1 MQKLKEE
8 LSIAG
13 SKAQYD
19 EHAKSLLALK
29 EVLAQILVGVTE
41 EFKGMR
47 PEDAIPYIEGEA
59 ETGVISVLTGKTNTF
74 PVIKGTNLESKI
86 PGEGQITYDV
96 RFYARDPRKKE
107 RIEIIVDV
115 EAQKEN
121 PGYDLV
127 PRGIF
132 YNARQI
138 SAQLDRDFVIPNYG
152 DIKKV
157 YSIWICMNSPKKIEN
172 SIIKYAMQPEML
184 AGKAEEFG
192 NYDLLTV
199 VLINLSK
206 KIVESDEG
214 SGLLR
219 YLGTLFSTE
228 LKPEEK
234 ITWIEKEYGAI
245 GKKLEKE
252 VRGMCNL
259 SDLIWEDG
267 IERGIRKGTEKR
279 DREIAAKMLRL
290 RKSDAEILEL
300 LNMTAEQLEELK
312 KELCSTMF

>member
-1 MQKLKEE
+1 MAQKLNSE
-8 LSIAG
+8 LKIAG
-13 SKAQYD
+13 SKVQYD
-19 EHAKSLLALK
+19 EHAKSILGLK
-29 EVLAQILVGVTE
+29 EVLAKILVGVTE
-41 EFKGMR
+41 EFKGME
-47 PEDAIPYIEGEA
+47 PEDVIQYIEGEA
-59 ETGVISVLTGKTNTF
+59 EIGAVLVNTGETNMF
-74 PVIKGTNLESKI
+74 QAIKGLNLESKI

-96 RFYARDPRKKE
+96 RFYVRDPRKEE

-138 SAQLDRDFVIPNYG
+138 SAQLDRDFKIPNYG

-157 YSIWICMNSPKKIEN
+157 YSIWICMNSPKKLEN
-172 SIIKYAMQPEML
+172 SIIKYAMQPELL
-184 AGKAEEFG
+184 AGNVEEFG

-206 KIVESDEG
+206 KIVGLEEG
-214 SGLLR
+214 AGLLR
-219 YLGTLFSTE
+219 YLGTLFSAE

-234 ITWIEKEYGAI
+234 VERIEKEYGTV

-252 VRGMCNL
+252 VMRMCNL

-267 IERGIRKGTEKR
+267 IERGIAQNKK
-279 DREIAAKMLRL
+279 EIALKMLRL
-290 RKSDAEILEL
+290 GKTDDEIFEL
-300 LNMTAEQLEELK
+300 LNLTKEELEELK
-312 KELCSTMF
+312 NL